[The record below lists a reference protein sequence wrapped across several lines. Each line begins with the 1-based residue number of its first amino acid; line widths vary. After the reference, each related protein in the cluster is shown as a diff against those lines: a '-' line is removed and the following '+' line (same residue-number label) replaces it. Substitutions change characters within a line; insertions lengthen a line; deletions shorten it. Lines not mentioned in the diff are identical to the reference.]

1 MASLEHLGGTPIHY
15 RSARE
20 ASYQGGGVNRTPIYL
35 ARAEGNAFRVITR
48 L

>member
-1 MASLEHLGGTPIHY
+1 VARLQHLGGTPIRY
-15 RSARE
+15 RSARG
-20 ASYQGGGVNRTPIYL
+20 ADYQGGGVNRTPIYL